1 MAYESKSFKEHHL
14 TRLPVLEKLIALGW
28 ERDQIIC
35 PSPDSD
41 DTEWHVPK
49 TPSEATNREDLGDR
63 YRLIEIP
70 YTDDKSAAEKVSQCY
85 RDYFIGLDELQKKFD
100 QMDNDL

>member
-14 TRLPVLEKLIALGW
+14 TRLPVLERLLTLGW
-28 ERDQIIC
+28 ERGQIIC

-49 TPSEATNREDLGDR
+49 TPSEATNREAKRSFKGYPVD
-63 YRLIEIP
+63 IAIF
-70 YTDDKSAAEKVSQCY
+70 DDVEYVN
-85 RDYFIGLDELQKKFD
+85 DYEHI
-100 QMDNDL
+100 